1 MKQSRK
7 WFLLHTWIKENGPIH
22 ANRYVFLYTSCGS
35 PGCEYDKQTLNRGE
49 GMVVFSKFYLLSTN
63 SVYPKLCN

>member
-22 ANRYVFLYTSCGS
+22 ADVFFYTSCWS
-35 PGCEYDKQTLNRGE
+35 PPGCEYDKQTLNRGE
-49 GMVVFSKFYLLSTN
+49 GIDVFSKFYLLSTN